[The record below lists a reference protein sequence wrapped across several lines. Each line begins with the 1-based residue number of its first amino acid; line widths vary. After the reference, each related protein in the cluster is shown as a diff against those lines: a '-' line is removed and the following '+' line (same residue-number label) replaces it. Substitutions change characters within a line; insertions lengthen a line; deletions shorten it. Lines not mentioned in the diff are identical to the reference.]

1 MHVAVDGGGTK
12 TIAIL
17 FRESGEIV
25 KGIRK
30 EFGSNVMLMK
40 TGEETEFVFKQMVLL
55 LDELCDQDEWNA
67 VQSVTFTI
75 PGFHLDNER
84 LQKKLA
90 GKDVGR
96 FDDAPAAYVGAL
108 GDRIG
113 VCVSAGTGGVAA
125 VPMES
130 VAGGFLFIGGWGTC
144 NDDAGGAYYVGML
157 ALRRLFRDADWD
169 EYCLLSRR
177 ILEKL
182 GENSARRLADKK
194 LYGEEKLGEKSARSL
209 AYEKLYGE
217 EKLSRRDIAQLA
229 ILVGECAADGCE
241 VSKGIFDDCAYRL
254 AEYAFVGYKRVIKT
268 GDCPVALVG
277 GLKKAGAVLIEPFKK
292 YLAEFSKRLVYTEP
306 MFENYIGTV
315 VFALQRL
322 GVSLNQERLG
332 EVKRTENRIK

>member
-1 MHVAVDGGGTK
+1 MEEGLHIAVDGGGTK

-17 FRESGEIV
+17 FRKSGEIV

-55 LDELCDQDEWNA
+55 LDELCNEDEWNA

-96 FDDAPAAYVGAL
+96 FGDAPAAYVGAL

-125 VPMES
+125 VPTES
-130 VAGGFLFIGGWGTC
+130 VAGGFFCIGGWGTY

-157 ALRRLFRDADWD
+157 ALKRLFRDADRD

-177 ILEKL
+177 ILEKF
-182 GENSARRLADKK
+182 GEDSARRLVNKK
-194 LYGEEKLGEKSARSL
+194 LYGEEKP
-209 AYEKLYGE
+209 
-217 EKLSRRDIAQLA
+217 SRRDIAQLA
-229 ILVGECAADGCE
+229 ILVGECAAEGCE
-241 VSKGIFDDCAYRL
+241 VSKDIFDDCAYRL
-254 AEYAFVGYKRVIKT
+254 AEYAFIGYKRVIKT

-306 MFENYIGTV
+306 MFENYIGSV

-322 GVSLNQERLG
+322 GLPLNQERLG